1 MDRGVKTELIKEV
14 SFLIAR
20 NSRLRQSIADEM
32 IHRNFDKNKIM
43 YLYNIDT
50 MTMLSDE
57 ELFLSLYVCDKILK
71 TDLFKKYYG
80 CSWQRVD
87 FRILNEKKHSIP
99 IRNCIIFSN
108 TWLGY
113 ISINELFNN
122 LMSENPIIQPPVP
135 IQAFGNILSYNRV
148 PAKTVDCIKLYYF
161 NDGDIEKNNNYIG
174 LINNI
179 IIPYDSLFT
188 FLTIKNNVQD
198 GFLDVPVYVTKY
210 VKDDTAA
217 HHRTLCK
224 EAVLEYIC
232 KDISSELN
240 YDIFNAINIKN
251 AEQAV
256 FKVVTSTEKVDYQ
269 NKIMMIAQKLDYIHK
284 TNSTTANL
292 TNELRGLFNK

>member
-32 IHRNFDKNKIM
+32 VHRNFDEKKII

-50 MTMLSDE
+50 MIMLSDE
-57 ELFLSLYVCDKILK
+57 ELFLSLYACDKILK

-80 CSWQRVD
+80 CSWQQID
-87 FRILNEKKHSIP
+87 FRILIKKKHSIP
-99 IRNCIIFSN
+99 IRNCIKFGDI
-108 TWLGY
+108 WLGY

-122 LMSENPIIQPPVP
+122 LMSENPVVQPPVP

-148 PAKTVDCIKLYYF
+148 SAKTVDCIKLYYF
-161 NDGDIEKNNNYIG
+161 NGDDIEISNNYIG

-198 GFLDVPVYVTKY
+198 GFLDVPVYIAKCTDSTSVRHKSF
-210 VKDDTAA
+210 
-217 HHRTLCK
+217 CK

-232 KDISSELN
+232 KDIISELN
-240 YDIFNAINIKN
+240 YDIFSEIKIKN
-251 AEQAV
+251 AENAV
-256 FKVVTSTEKVDYQ
+256 FKVVTSIEKINYQ
-269 NKIMMIAQKLDYIHK
+269 TKIRMIAQKLDYIHK
-284 TNSTTANL
+284 VNSTTANL
-292 TNELRGLFNK
+292 TNELRGLFK